1 MTIVIGVDAG
11 GTSSTAAVWQDGVE
25 AGRATG
31 GAGAVR
37 PTRAMAAA
45 SNIAD
50 TVRLALTKAG
60 ALQGDILVVGAAGAG
75 REEERNELRTALR
88 MHHLAERLIVTTDVE
103 LALAAAFGS
112 GPGIILIAG
121 TGSIAVAR
129 TADGSVS
136 RAGGFGWQM
145 GDEGGG
151 YWIGR
156 MGLQALSRSSD
167 GRGGAT
173 VLLETMGPIVRCGT
187 FQELVRWSVTATPS
201 EVAALAPGVVAAAA
215 RGDQMA
221 AAILDRAADELVGL
235 VRAVMPEGG
244 GATVAL
250 SGGLIGAEG
259 PLRERVAGRLTE
271 LDWLQIHS
279 GPLDPVEG
287 ALGLVKGGTSS

>member
-11 GTSSTAAVWQDGVE
+11 GTSSTAAIWRDGVE
-25 AGRATG
+25 AGRARG

-50 TVRLALTKAG
+50 TIRVALTQAG
-60 ALQGDILVVGAAGAG
+60 ALRGDVLVVGAAGAG
-75 REEERNELRTALR
+75 REEERQELRTALR
-88 MHHLAERLIVTTDVE
+88 MHDLADRLVVTTDVE

-129 TADGSVS
+129 GGDGGLR
-136 RAGGFGWQM
+136 RAGGFGWQV

-156 MGLQALSRSSD
+156 MGLQALSRSTD

-173 VLLETMGPIVRCGT
+173 TLLETMGPIVRCGT
-187 FQELVRWSVTATPS
+187 FPELVRWSVTATPS
-201 EVAALAPGVVAAAA
+201 EVAALAPGVVAAAE

-221 AAILDRAADELVGL
+221 SAILDRAADELVAL
-235 VRAVMPEGG
+235 VRATMGESGQVE
-244 GATVAL
+244 VAL
-250 SGGLIGAEG
+250 SGGLIGTGG
-259 PLRERVAGRLTE
+259 PLRERVEARLAD
-271 LDWLQIHS
+271 LGDAQVRQR
-279 GPLDPVEG
+279 PLDPVEG
-287 ALGLVKGGTSS
+287 ALLLASG

>member
-1 MTIVIGVDAG
+1 MSIVIGVDAG
-11 GTSSTAAVWQDGVE
+11 GTSSTAVIWRDGVE
-25 AGRATG
+25 AGRARG

-50 TVRLALTKAG
+50 TIRVALTQAG
-60 ALQGDILVVGAAGAG
+60 ALRGDVLVVGAAGAG
-75 REEERNELRTALR
+75 REEERQELRTALR
-88 MHHLAERLIVTTDVE
+88 MHDLADRLVVTTDVE

-129 TADGSVS
+129 GEDGVLK

-156 MGLQALSRSSD
+156 MGLQALSRSTD

-173 VLLETMGPIVRCGT
+173 TLLRTMGPIVRCGS

-201 EVAALAPGVVAAAA
+201 EVAALAPGVVAAAEG
-215 RGDQMA
+215 GDQMA
-221 AAILDRAADELVGL
+221 GAILDRAADELVAL
-235 VRAVMPEGG
+235 VRATMGESGQVE
-244 GATVAL
+244 VAL
-250 SGGLIGAEG
+250 SGGLIGTGG
-259 PLRERVAGRLTE
+259 PLRTRVEARLADLGDAQVRER
-271 LDWLQIHS
+271 
-279 GPLDPVEG
+279 PLDPVEG
-287 ALGLVKGGTSS
+287 ALGLAG

>member
-1 MTIVIGVDAG
+1 MTLVIGVDAG
-11 GTSSTAAVWQDGVE
+11 GTSSTAAIWRDGVE
-25 AGRATG
+25 AGRARG

-50 TVRLALTKAG
+50 TIRVALTQAG
-60 ALQGDILVVGAAGAG
+60 ALRGDVLVVGAAGAG
-75 REEERNELRTALR
+75 REEERQELRTALR
-88 MHHLAERLIVTTDVE
+88 MHDLADRLVVTTDVE
-103 LALAAAFGS
+103 LALASAFGS

-129 TADGSVS
+129 GEDGVLQ

-156 MGLQALSRSSD
+156 MGLQAVSRSTD

-173 VLLETMGPIVRCGT
+173 TLLGAMGPIVRCGT

-201 EVAALAPGVVAAAA
+201 EVAALAPGVVAAAEG
-215 RGDQMA
+215 GDQMA
-221 AAILDRAADELVGL
+221 GAILDRAADELVAL
-235 VRAVMPEGG
+235 VRATMGEFGQVE
-244 GATVAL
+244 VAL
-250 SGGLIGAEG
+250 SGGLIGTGG
-259 PLRERVAGRLTE
+259 PLRERVEARLVD
-271 LDWLQIHS
+271 LGDAQVRQR
-279 GPLDPVEG
+279 PLDPVEG
-287 ALGLVKGGTSS
+287 ALVLASG

>member
-1 MTIVIGVDAG
+1 MTLVIGVDAG
-11 GTSSTAAVWQDGVE
+11 GTSSTAAIWRDGVE
-25 AGRATG
+25 AGRARG

-50 TVRLALTKAG
+50 TIRVALTQAG
-60 ALQGDILVVGAAGAG
+60 ALRGDVLVVGAAGAG
-75 REEERNELRTALR
+75 REEERQELRTALR
-88 MHHLAERLIVTTDVE
+88 MHDLADRLVVTTDVE

-112 GPGIILIAG
+112 EPGIILIAG

-129 TADGSVS
+129 GEDGVLQ

-156 MGLQALSRSSD
+156 MGLQALSRSTD

-173 VLLETMGPIVRCGT
+173 TLLETMGPIVRCGT
-187 FQELVRWSVTATPS
+187 FPELVRWSVTATPS
-201 EVAALAPGVVAAAA
+201 EVAALAPGVVAAAE

-221 AAILDRAADELVGL
+221 SAILDRAADELVAL
-235 VRAVMPEGG
+235 VRATMGESGQVE
-244 GATVAL
+244 VAL
-250 SGGLIGAEG
+250 SGGLIGTGG
-259 PLRERVAGRLTE
+259 PLRERVEARLAD
-271 LDWLQIHS
+271 LGDAQVRQR
-279 GPLDPVEG
+279 PLDPVEG
-287 ALGLVKGGTSS
+287 ALVLASG